1 MRKYVIHFILASLLG
16 SPSGTAQER
25 TELPSLVPLHQAVS
39 ELVVEHYPKAT
50 SHVFDQEIGFETA
63 TRIYITELVAKYPPG
78 VELPRAP
85 VRGPM
90 DDGVWCQLWR
100 RSGDLDHLPA
110 YQRSEGILKR
120 EFFKEHLYY
129 ANDPL
134 TKCHLVVT
142 LRLPL
147 KTTAEQD
154 QFVKDLRG
162 LLNRFGT
169 YLSPTKEK

>member
-1 MRKYVIHFILASLLG
+1 MTKTMILFVLVGLFG
-16 SPSGTAQER
+16 QLSGMAQET
-25 TELPSLVPLHQAVS
+25 TELPSLVPLHQAIS
-39 ELVVEHYPKAT
+39 ELVDEHYPKAT

-63 TRIYITELVAKYPPG
+63 TRIYVTELVAKYPPG

-85 VRGPM
+85 VRGPI
-90 DDGVWCQLWR
+90 DGGVWCQLWC

-110 YQRSEGILKR
+110 YQRSEGILER
-120 EFFKEHLYY
+120 ELFKEHLYY

-147 KTTAEQD
+147 KTTADQD

-162 LLNRFGT
+162 LLSRVGT